1 MGSLVLQVTERRTEQ
16 EMSVSR
22 VSVCATLDHIRDLEE
37 HVENCKRETADMDEE
52 KDTFNKVKEDEIKHL
67 VAEKE
72 KFNKNVEAKKEVV
85 GKDIAEIAAKIK
97 SLVEVL
103 GALNRDHGEDGGVAP
118 VEVRVEGGRRP
129 HGLNTV
135 V

>member
-1 MGSLVLQVTERRTEQ
+1 M
-16 EMSVSR
+16 
-22 VSVCATLDHIRDLEE
+22 SVCATLDHIRDLEE

-52 KDTFNKVKEDEIKHL
+52 QDTFNKVKEDEIKHL

-72 KFNKNVEAKKEVV
+72 KYNKNIEAKKEVV
-85 GKDIAEIAAKIK
+85 GKDIAEIGAKIR

-103 GALNRDHGEDGGVAP
+103 AALKHHQGDDEGVAP

>member
-1 MGSLVLQVTERRTEQ
+1 M
-16 EMSVSR
+16 
-22 VSVCATLDHIRDLEE
+22 SVCATLDHIRDLEE

-52 KDTFNKVKEDEIKHL
+52 QDTFNKVKEDEIKHL

-72 KFNKNVEAKKEVV
+72 KFNKNIEAKKEVV

-97 SLVEVL
+97 HLVEGL
-103 GALNRDHGEDGGVAP
+103 AALKHHQGEDEGVAP